1 MRLVELALVLLSG
14 GLVVLPL
21 AEAGAQ
27 DLYSISRDDDQ
38 LRVIDPA
45 DGSTIGTP
53 TTITLAGFTVSGGN
67 GLATDPLTGIS
78 YALLKLEDGFPTVRY
93 LVTLDLMT
101 GVASMVGSAGGRFAG
116 IAFDSGGTLY
126 GVTGD
131 GEQTLVPETLY
142 SLSLVNGA
150 PTFEFALGNGGPGEA
165 IAFNPFDWLVYHAS
179 GIDDGVNPDDRVLEK
194 IDLVTEVVTDIP
206 LSGDDYREIAALT
219 YYEGEFLAS
228 EPALETLGSGVILSL
243 SDAGVASFIGF
254 ADHSAKGLLP
264 EPGGLAGLMSGLL
277 LLGVLARRRQLAGT
291 Q

>member
-1 MRLVELALVLLSG
+1 
-14 GLVVLPL
+14 LVVLPL

-45 DGSTIGTP
+45 DGSTIGSP
-53 TTITLAGFTVSGGN
+53 TTITLSGSTISGGN

-78 YALLKLEDGFPTVRY
+78 YALLKLADGFPFERY
-93 LVTLDLMT
+93 LVTLDLTT
-101 GVASMVGSAGGRFAG
+101 GVASMVGNTGARFAG

-131 GEQTLVPETLY
+131 GEQNLVPETLY
-142 SLSLVNGA
+142 SLSLSDGA
-150 PTFEFALGNGGPGEA
+150 PTFEFTLGNGGPGEA
-165 IAFNPFDWLVYHAS
+165 IAFNPVDGLLYHAS
-179 GIDDGVNPDDRVLEK
+179 GIDDGVNPDDRVFEK

-206 LSGDDYREIAALT
+206 LSGDGYREIAALA
-219 YYEGEFLAS
+219 YYEGEFLAT
-228 EPALETLGSGVILSL
+228 EPALETLGNGVMLSL
-243 SDAGVASFIGF
+243 SDAGVVSFIGST
-254 ADHSAKGLLP
+254 DHSAKGLLP

-277 LLGVLARRRQLAGT
+277 LLRALARRREQAGT